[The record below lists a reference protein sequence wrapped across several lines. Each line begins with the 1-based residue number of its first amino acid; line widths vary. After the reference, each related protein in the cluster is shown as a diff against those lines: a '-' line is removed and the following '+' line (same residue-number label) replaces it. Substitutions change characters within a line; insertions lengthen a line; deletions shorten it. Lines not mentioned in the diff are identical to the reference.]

1 MCRVWLP
8 HGLLS
13 IVNQK
18 KLESQGRIPRQACHV
33 TLVLVALQFLAMLSS
48 LPAQQDAGSSTLPFE
63 ERRQS
68 NTSNSSQHFLYLTR
82 HCEALFVVAYS
93 SSHHPGQSS
102 IPSHIM
108 ATETRR
114 SREILVAVDA
124 REGSK
129 EAFIWALENLIRE
142 GDVVTLLNV
151 KPTTGLHLPLKSG

>member
-1 MCRVWLP
+1 
-8 HGLLS
+8 
-13 IVNQK
+13 
-18 KLESQGRIPRQACHV
+18 
-33 TLVLVALQFLAMLSS
+33 
-48 LPAQQDAGSSTLPFE
+48 
-63 ERRQS
+63 
-68 NTSNSSQHFLYLTR
+68 
-82 HCEALFVVAYS
+82 
-93 SSHHPGQSS
+93 
-102 IPSHIM
+102 M